1 MDQLDHQEYELLLL
15 LEQLETLREDMEELG
30 VTSIAE
36 IDAHIAALHR
46 ELERRGAAW

>member
-1 MDQLDHQEYELLLL
+1 MDPLDHQEYEMLLL

-36 IDAHIAALHR
+36 LDARIAALQH
-46 ELERRGAAW
+46 ELERLGARS